1 MFYATEEPFPWTEDD
16 WVGRSQSLRQL
27 DVGLAATLDI
37 PGIGHCDD
45 EPVDVDSV
53 ATASSKTFGIS
64 HGNETEPGRQ
74 KFRNFSRD
82 CTQLGTFETEHG
94 RQKFRNFS
102 RDCTQLGLFETRV
115 PNQIYHGQMAG
126 RIPQYIQSSRY
137 SLFEIDMVPR
147 GTLVIHYRT

>member
-1 MFYATEEPFPWTEDD
+1 MT
-16 WVGRSQSLRQL
+16 GL
-27 DVGLAATLDI
+27 VGLNRTAIGRGSRLTLDI

-64 HGNETEPGRQ
+64 HGDGTEDGRR

-94 RQKFRNFS
+94 RQKAFLTGLHSIRTIRNTGS
-102 RDCTQLGLFETRV
+102 ES
-115 PNQIYHGQMAG
+115 NYHGQMAG
-126 RIPQYIQSSRY
+126 RIPESY
-137 SLFEIDMVPR
+137 PK
-147 GTLVIHYRT
+147 